1 MTTLVT
7 TSDSRPDA
15 PFVSPIAGPSAGV
28 DGAGV
33 DLAYDPDFERVAAEV
48 EKLTSLSGEAPDW
61 ALVAEGASRILT
73 EKSKDLRVLGWFV
86 VARSQLGGWAG
97 LAGALAAYLAVA
109 RAFWPTLFPPRSRV
123 RARAG
128 QVEWL
133 WGVLAKRVAALPV
146 GAAEATTVRAV
157 EAHVSDLAAFFA
169 ESLAA
174 ADPGVGVLRVALR
187 EKVRQ
192 LPEVAAQMPAPASP
206 IVPSAAEAEAEAEA
220 EADGD
225 TSPPT
230 IPTIPP
236 RDVAVASSQAP
247 KVVRVEAPVLSTPQ
261 IDASKLGGLSAIH
274 DAAQPLREPMMT
286 LAHHAR
292 RGAPA
297 SPWPYRTLR
306 SAAWLTVEAAPAAEG
321 AKTPLRGPKAQDRD
335 LLTKLAAA
343 SQWEALLEA
352 SEDGFATNIFW
363 LDPHRFSALALEG
376 LGPDYRRARAAV
388 AREATAFVA
397 RVPDLLHLLFSS
409 GAPFASAETKH
420 WLEAEAER
428 TRGPSVA
435 GNTPSDGEAELS
447 RAFEDAL
454 TTGPPEEAFAS
465 ALVSVSSL
473 PEARGR
479 FRASLAIAK
488 RAHAA
493 ARIGLAHA
501 LYERL
506 VAEVDATLEA
516 WEPALSAEALSG
528 LVAVRAAIAEAKPAG
543 ARDPAA
549 VDSSALFARLLRLDP
564 RAALR
569 ATT

>member
-33 DLAYDPDFERVAAEV
+33 DLVYDPDFERVAAEV
-48 EKLTSLSGEAPDW
+48 EKLNSLSGEAPDW

-146 GAAEATTVRAV
+146 GAAESTTVRAV
-157 EAHVSDLAAFFA
+157 EAHVSELAAFFA

-192 LPEVAAQMPAPASP
+192 LPEVAAQMPATASP
-206 IVPSAAEAEAEAEA
+206 IAPLAAGP
-220 EADGD
+220 EADDGD
-225 TSPPT
+225 PSPPT

-236 RDVAVASSQAP
+236 RELAVATASSPAP
-247 KVVRVEAPVLSTPQ
+247 KVVRVEAPVLSLPQ
-261 IDASKLGGLSAIH
+261 VDASELGGLSAIH

-306 SAAWLTVEAAPAAEG
+306 SAAWLTVEGAPEAEG

-352 SEDGFATNIFW
+352 SEDAFATNIFW

-388 AREATAFVA
+388 AREATTFVA
-397 RVPDLLHLLFSS
+397 RVPGLLHLLFSS
-409 GAPFASAETKH
+409 GAPFASAETKQ
-420 WLEAEAER
+420 WLEAEEER

-516 WEPALSAEALSG
+516 WEPALSAEAISG
-528 LVAVRAAIAEAKPAG
+528 LAAVRAAIAEAKPAG

-549 VDSSALFARLLRLDP
+549 VESSALFARLLRLDP

>member
-7 TSDSRPDA
+7 TSDSRPGA

-33 DLAYDPDFERVAAEV
+33 DLAYDPDFERLAAEV

-97 LAGALAAYLAVA
+97 LAGALATYLAVA

-146 GAAEATTVRAV
+146 GVAESTTVRAV
-157 EAHVSDLAAFFA
+157 EAHVSELAAFFS

-192 LPEVAAQMPAPASP
+192 LPEVAAQMPATASP
-206 IVPSAAEAEAEAEA
+206 VVPIAAET
-220 EADGD
+220 EADDGD
-225 TSPPT
+225 PSPPT

-236 RDVAVASSQAP
+236 RELAVATASSPAP
-247 KVVRVEAPVLSTPQ
+247 KVVPVEAPVLFLPQ
-261 IDASKLGGLSAIH
+261 VDASALGGLSAIH

-306 SAAWLTVEAAPAAEG
+306 SAAWLTVEGAPEAEG

-352 SEDGFATNIFW
+352 SEDAFATNIFW

-376 LGPDYRRARAAV
+376 LGPDFRRARAAV
-388 AREATAFVA
+388 AREATTFVA
-397 RVPDLLHLLFSS
+397 RVPGLLQLQFSS
-409 GAPFASAETKH
+409 GAPFASGETKR
-420 WLEAEAER
+420 WLEAEGER

-435 GNTPSDGEAELS
+435 GNTPSDGETALS

-465 ALVSVSSL
+465 ALVSAGAL

-528 LVAVRAAIAEAKPAG
+528 LVAVRAAIAEAKPVG

-549 VDSSALFARLLRLDP
+549 VESSALFARLLRLDP